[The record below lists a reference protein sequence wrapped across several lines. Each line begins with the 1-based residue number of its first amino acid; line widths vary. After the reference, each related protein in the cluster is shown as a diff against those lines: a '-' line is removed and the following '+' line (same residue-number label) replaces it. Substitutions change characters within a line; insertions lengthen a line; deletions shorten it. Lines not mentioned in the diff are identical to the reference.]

1 MKATAFEVL
10 ESKVSLVLFRLT
22 VQAQTDL
29 ARTGSSREEQIL
41 LKRSPSCL
49 LVACL
54 PRRLRCSRV
63 WLADIATA
71 SVDGTGPWR
80 PSSTFSTTQITIVS
94 LIAAMEQVGG
104 LPEDITTEN
113 VLLGEH
119 MLMYLCTLRPQ
130 DNAEPI
136 MWRWRMPPA
145 SALPPEVL
153 DLARAAVQS
162 HLGHALR
169 SSRDVQMVR
178 SQRTET
184 LLHLPG
190 YSASI
195 RYICTQRDF

>member
-29 ARTGSSREEQIL
+29 ARTGSSREEDIL
-41 LKRSPSCL
+41 MKRSPSCL

-54 PRRLRCSRV
+54 PRLRCSRV
-63 WLADIATA
+63 WLADIANA
-71 SVDGTGPWR
+71 SVDSTGPWR
-80 PSSTFSTTQITIVS
+80 RSSTFSTTQIAIVS

-113 VLLGEH
+113 VLLEEH

-178 SQRTET
+178 SQGTET

>member
-29 ARTGSSREEQIL
+29 ARTGSSREEDIL
-41 LKRSPSCL
+41 MKRSPSCL

-54 PRRLRCSRV
+54 PRLRCSRV
-63 WLADIATA
+63 WLADIANA

-80 PSSTFSTTQITIVS
+80 RSSTFSTTQIAVVS

-104 LPEDITTEN
+104 LPEDITTED
-113 VLLGEH
+113 VLLEEH
-119 MLMYLCTLRPQ
+119 MLMYLRTLRPQ

-178 SQRTET
+178 SQGTET